1 MVARI
6 YSPPRNAMQS
16 GKGKTGLWYL
26 EYVAEAPKTRDPL
39 MGWTSTADPNQQV
52 RLRFNSQE
60 QAIEYATRNGLAYQL
75 VVDPPVRMHKKSYS
89 DNFRWGRTENWT
101 H

>member
-16 GKGKTGLWYL
+16 GKGKVGFWYL
-26 EYVAEAPKTRDPL
+26 DYTPQSRKTRDPL
-39 MGWTSTADPNQQV
+39 MGWTSSDDMNQQV
-52 RLRFNSQE
+52 RLRFNSKE
-60 QAIEYATRNGLAYQL
+60 EAIEYAQREGIAYQ
-75 VVDPPVRMHKKSYS
+75 VIVDPPVRLVKKAYS